1 MPKQLVEAQKRQIA
15 AGIALGA
22 KHQAIAQQVGVCLST
37 VDHCWQDPETV
48 SYIRQF
54 QKKAANQLARIFQKS
69 VSAIEKDIDSRVPD
83 LRIKAREHALK
94 FITAG
99 DKGAS
104 GDESGADAGGRT
116 TYSIGQLVQI
126 IEGRRDG

>member
-1 MPKQLVEAQKRQIA
+1 MPKQLVESQKRQIA
-15 AGIALGA
+15 AGIALGE
-22 KHQAIAQQVGVCLST
+22 KHKAIAERVGVCLST

-54 QKKAANQLARIFQKS
+54 QKKAANQLARIFEKS
-69 VSAIEKDIDSRVPD
+69 VAAIEEDIDSTVPD

-99 DKGAS
+99 DKTGS
-104 GDESGADAGGRT
+104 SDESGADAGGHP

-126 IEGRRDG
+126 IEGRRDA